1 MSEKEVASIPFFV
14 HEATV
19 ERLERINKRWFI
31 MALVVFILFVLTNA
45 GWIVYES
52 QFVTYEIEQDV
63 KAQDATALV
72 TGIGDVT
79 HGAYPTEDQ
88 GQGAE
93 NQR

>member
-52 QFVTYEIEQDV
+52 QFTTEEYSVELTQDSADGGTNTYVGNSIRFV
-63 KAQDATALV
+63 
-72 TGIGDVT
+72 GGDEY
-79 HGAYPTEDQ
+79 GEAD
-88 GQGAE
+88 
-93 NQR
+93 N

>member
-45 GWIVYES
+45 GWIAYEN
-52 QFVTYEIEQDV
+52 QFATYEVEQTVD
-63 KAQDATALV
+63 
-72 TGIGDVT
+72 TGDGAAFVAGVGDV
-79 HGAYPTEDQ
+79 AYGESASED
-88 GQGAE
+88 
-93 NQR
+93 

>member
-52 QFVTYEIEQDV
+52 QFATYEVEQTVDTGDGAAIV
-63 KAQDATALV
+63 AGVGDA
-72 TGIGDVT
+72 
-79 HGAYPTEDQ
+79 AYGESASED
-88 GQGAE
+88 
-93 NQR
+93 

>member
-45 GWIVYES
+45 GWIVYEN
-52 QFVTYEIEQDV
+52 QFATYEVEQTVDTG
-63 KAQDATALV
+63 DGATFVAGV
-72 TGIGDVT
+72 GDV
-79 HGAYPTEDQ
+79 AYGESASED
-88 GQGAE
+88 
-93 NQR
+93 